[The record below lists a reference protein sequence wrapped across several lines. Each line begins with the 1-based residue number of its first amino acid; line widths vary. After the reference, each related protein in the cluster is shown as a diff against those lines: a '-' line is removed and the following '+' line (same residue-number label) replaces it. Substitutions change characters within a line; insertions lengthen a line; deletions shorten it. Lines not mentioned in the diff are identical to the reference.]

1 MNASNDSN
9 TISTSHPDAL
19 NHNPNS
25 AMPHILTSDREAM
38 SKTSGTKLEAGLGS
52 QFCVLNFE
60 FKRFP
65 GESPRAYS
73 AFMTFFQLGHART
86 LPAVA
91 EKLDEGIDTIRK
103 WSSKFDWS
111 DRIQSFN
118 AGILQQHA
126 EAEAIALREQAA
138 EWSARMN
145 VLRREEWAAAQ
156 KLLTTVHCFL
166 ETCSEEQMQKMTL
179 SQVARAL
186 NIGSNISRLAIT
198 GAGLPEITE
207 PTMSPIQLALTE
219 ALKRA
224 YGDTATTTTNPNTT
238 N

>member
-1 MNASNDSN
+1 
-9 TISTSHPDAL
+9 
-19 NHNPNS
+19 
-25 AMPHILTSDREAM
+25 
-38 SKTSGTKLEAGLGS
+38 
-52 QFCVLNFE
+52 
-60 FKRFP
+60 
-65 GESPRAYS
+65 
-73 AFMTFFQLGHART
+73 MTFFQLGHARS

-91 EKLDEGIDTIRK
+91 EKLGEGIDTIRK

-118 AGILQQHA
+118 AGILQKQA
-126 EAEAIALREQAA
+126 EAEAVALREQAA

-145 VLRREEWAAAQ
+145 ELRRQEWLAAQ
-156 KLLTTVHCFL
+156 KLITTVHCFL

-198 GAGLPEITE
+198 GAGLPEKTE
-207 PTMSPIQLALTE
+207 PTMSPIQIQLTE
-219 ALKRA
+219 ALQRA
-224 YGDTATTTTNPNTT
+224 FGNPVTTTPTNPNTT